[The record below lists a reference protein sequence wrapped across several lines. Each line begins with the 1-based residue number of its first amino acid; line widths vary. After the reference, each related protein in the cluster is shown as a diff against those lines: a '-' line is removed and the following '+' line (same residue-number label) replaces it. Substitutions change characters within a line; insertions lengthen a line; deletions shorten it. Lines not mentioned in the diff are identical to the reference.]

1 MNLSEA
7 KQHPF
12 WRIIA
17 FLNSVDEERRGPF
30 AVNCTFFFPLWSLA
44 AFDKAE
50 IDGLSCCCRV
60 AARSPCTLLRPECFL
75 LLWPGL
81 CRVRCFRA
89 SFPLSEGS
97 WHPGR
102 SAEVKAQCISDG
114 NSAADAVR
122 QLQTGSAS
130 SHHLRIKG
138 VYLNSHRD
146 YKSD

>member
-1 MNLSEA
+1 MGCPAAAVSLPEA
-7 KQHPF
+7 
-12 WRIIA
+12 W
-17 FLNSVDEERRGPF
+17 
-30 AVNCTFFFPLWSLA
+30 
-44 AFDKAE
+44 
-50 IDGLSCCCRV
+50 
-60 AARSPCTLLRPECFL
+60 PCTSLRPECSL

-97 WHPGR
+97 GHPGSVGR
-102 SAEVKAQCISDG
+102 SADVKAQRIIGG
-114 NSAADAVR
+114 NSAADALR